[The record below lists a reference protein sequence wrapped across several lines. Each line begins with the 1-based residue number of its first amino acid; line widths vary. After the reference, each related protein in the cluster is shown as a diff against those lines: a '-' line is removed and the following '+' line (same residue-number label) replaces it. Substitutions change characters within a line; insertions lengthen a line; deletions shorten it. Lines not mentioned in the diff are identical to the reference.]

1 MLARRDPEK
10 RGLEER
16 GERAAVM
23 GAEKDGFRRAG
34 CLEHC
39 AEVLHPRLQ
48 RRKVAALIREPGA
61 ALIEQDQPE

>member
-1 MLARRDPEK
+1 
-10 RGLEER
+10 
-16 GERAAVM
+16 M